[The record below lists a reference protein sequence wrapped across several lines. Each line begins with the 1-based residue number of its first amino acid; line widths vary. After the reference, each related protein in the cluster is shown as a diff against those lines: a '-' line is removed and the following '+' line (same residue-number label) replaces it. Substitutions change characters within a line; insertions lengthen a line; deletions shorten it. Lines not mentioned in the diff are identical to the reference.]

1 MNNNSRHI
9 QSRIRKQLKLGLS
22 YCLSLVSVLA
32 LSTEAMAVPVAPEEI
47 TKQQLTQTQAAPVQT
62 APAQTDPIQTA
73 QASTAEPNATETE
86 SAALRLGP
94 SYNLNFTEGAG
105 HNGFASFGGFFP
117 IFQTPGENVTF
128 LEGRVSVDTDGD
140 FGGGLQAGYRTLIN
154 DSTILGAY
162 AGLDARET
170 GSGTFTQAGIGAELL
185 GENWDLMLNAN
196 LPLGNSRQ
204 VVDSASQAVNPQ
216 FVNNQ
221 LLIDEQQIDQIEA
234 ALTTVSLDGGL
245 ELFDFGG
252 GSSLWGRG
260 GVYFLGGEASDDSLG
275 FRASLDYRAT
285 NNLRFGAGVQNDGV
299 FGTNAFF
306 SVNASLGGRSQRSY
320 DTDDTGENSTD
331 AQAELWARAAEP
343 INRTNTVLIENQT
356 DIAIVQTDVTAIN
369 PDTGNPFVL
378 RHVGRASGANG
389 VANDTANDAANGVAN
404 AILVEEIIR
413 DGTVENPFRTI
424 AQAAAASEA
433 NADNVIFVQAG
444 NAGGGFTL
452 PDGVQVRSVGPVQ
465 QLNTQFGA
473 ATLPGSGSGNLP
485 TVTGQVTVGSNSL
498 VSGLEID
505 PSARQIEELAAAEL
519 AAVRRVVNGIVAGGE
534 NIALEDNVI
543 RNVDTGI
550 SLPDINGTVSI
561 VRNQISNTLND
572 GISFG
577 DINETDNA
585 TITVANNT
593 LENIGNAAGDS
604 GIEFGL
610 IEGDAIANITIANNQ
625 LTDVQFDNIFFDD
638 IQGNAVANIAVEGN
652 IINAENVDT
661 EEFGGDGIE
670 FDFIEDN
677 ANVTI
682 TINDNQISNVDE
694 GGIDIN
700 DVEDETIAN
709 ITVTNNTI
717 LNAGAEGIEFEDIE
731 NNASAT
737 ITVSEN
743 QITNVGLDGIEFDDI
758 ENNTI
763 ANITVANNSI
773 LGAGTQGIEFDRT
786 ENNANATINIL
797 NNQIENAGNEGIQFD
812 DIEDD
817 TVSNITIANN
827 NILGAG
833 AQGIEFDLIEDSANA
848 TINILNNQISDVG
861 EEGILFND
869 IQETTTAVI
878 TVDGNTITDAGDDG
892 IDFNL
897 IEDEA
902 NVTATITNNTIV
914 NPGTTTTSGTNPGDF
929 PSIVIDSP
937 NSGDDEP
944 DDELDEDDLAEL
956 SASVN
961 AVAAVTEV
969 EAALEPAEP
978 DGDGVRINHTA
989 DTDMC
994 LVLDNNTVI
1003 NPASDGFDLISN
1015 GTGQFQVVDLAN
1027 VTGRNVGTFDP
1038 ADIESNEG
1046 FLNGVAGEAPC
1057 P

>member
-1 MNNNSRHI
+1 MKNTLDFA
-9 QSRIRKQLKLGLS
+9 QSRIRRQLKLGLS
-22 YCLSLVSVLA
+22 YCLSLIGILA
-32 LSTEAMAVPVAPEEI
+32 ISAEAMAMPVASSVNPDESS
-47 TKQQLTQTQAAPVQT
+47 QRQTT
-62 APAQTDPIQTA
+62 AAQTVQITQSPDA
-73 QASTAEPNATETE
+73 GAS
-86 SAALRLGP
+86 ALRLGP
-94 SYNLNFTEGAG
+94 SYHVNFTEGAG
-105 HNGFASFGGFFP
+105 HDGFASFGGFFP
-117 IFQTPGENVTF
+117 IFQTPGQNVTF
-128 LEGRVSVDTDGD
+128 LEGRVNVDTDGD
-140 FGGGLQAGYRTLIN
+140 FGGGLQAGYRTLLN

-162 AGLDARET
+162 AGLDVRDT
-170 GSGTFTQAGIGAELL
+170 GGAAFTQAGIGAELL

-196 LPLGNSRQ
+196 LPLGNARQ

-216 FVNNQ
+216 FANNQ
-221 LLIDEQQIDQIEA
+221 LLIDEQQVNQIEA
-234 ALTTVSLDGGL
+234 ALTTVSLDSGL

-275 FRASLDYRAT
+275 FRTSLDYRAT

-306 SVNASLGGRSQRSY
+306 SVNASLGGRPQRSY
-320 DTDDTGENSTD
+320 DTDEDSTD
-331 AQAELWARAAEP
+331 TRAELWARAAEP
-343 INRTNTVLIENQT
+343 ISRTNTVLIENQT
-356 DIAIVQTDVTAIN
+356 DIEIVQTNVTAIN

-378 RHVGRASGANG
+378 RHVDPAGGVNA

-404 AILVEEIIR
+404 AILVEEILR
-413 DGTVENPFRTI
+413 NGTVENPFRTI

-505 PSARQIEELAAAEL
+505 PSARQVEELAVAEL

-550 SLPDINGTVSI
+550 SLPDINGTVSV

-577 DINETDNA
+577 DINETDNT

-610 IEGDAIANITIANNQ
+610 IEGDAIASITIANNQ
-625 LTDVQFDNIFFDD
+625 LTDIQFDNIFFDD

-682 TINDNQISNVDE
+682 TINDNQISNVGE

-773 LGAGTQGIEFDRT
+773 LGTGTQGIEFDLI

-797 NNQIENAGNEGIQFD
+797 NNQIENADNEGIQFD

-833 AQGIEFDLIEDSANA
+833 TQGIEFDLIEDSANA

-1003 NPASDGFDLISN
+1003 NPASDGFELISN
-1015 GTGQFQVVDLAN
+1015 GAGQFQVVDLAN
-1027 VTGRNVGTFDP
+1027 ITERNVGNFDP
-1038 ADIESNEG
+1038 ADIENNDAFVEG
-1046 FLNGVAGEAPC
+1046 TAGTAPC
-1057 P
+1057 L

>member
-1 MNNNSRHI
+1 M
-9 QSRIRKQLKLGLS
+9 G
-22 YCLSLVSVLA
+22 
-32 LSTEAMAVPVAPEEI
+32 
-47 TKQQLTQTQAAPVQT
+47 
-62 APAQTDPIQTA
+62 
-73 QASTAEPNATETE
+73 NA
-86 SAALRLGP
+86 RR
-94 SYNLNFTEGAG
+94 
-105 HNGFASFGGFFP
+105 
-117 IFQTPGENVTF
+117 VT
-128 LEGRVSVDTDGD
+128 
-140 FGGGLQAGYRTLIN
+140 
-154 DSTILGAY
+154 
-162 AGLDARET
+162 
-170 GSGTFTQAGIGAELL
+170 
-185 GENWDLMLNAN
+185 
-196 LPLGNSRQ
+196 
-204 VVDSASQAVNPQ
+204 DSATQAVNPE

-221 LLIDEQQIDQIEA
+221 LLIDEQQVDQIEA

-285 NNLRFGAGVQNDGV
+285 NNLRLGAGVQNDGV

-306 SVNASLGGRSQRSY
+306 SVNASLGGRPRRSY
-320 DTDDTGENSTD
+320 DADENSTD
-331 AQAELWARAAEP
+331 TRAELWARAAEP

-378 RHVGRASGANG
+378 RHVGRAGGAD
-389 VANDTANDAANGVAN
+389 AIANDAANGVAN

-505 PSARQIEELAAAEL
+505 PSARQVEEIAVAEL
-519 AAVRRVVNGIVAGGE
+519 AAVRRVVNGIVAQGE
-534 NIALEDNVI
+534 NIVLEDNVI

-550 SLPDINGTVSI
+550 SLPDINGTVSV

-577 DINETDNA
+577 DINETDNT

-593 LENIGNAAGDS
+593 LENIGNAEGDS

-652 IINAENVDT
+652 IINAENVDA

-670 FDFIEDN
+670 LDFIEDN

-682 TINDNQISNVDE
+682 TINDNQISNVGE

-700 DVEDETIAN
+700 DFEDETIAN

-717 LNAGAEGIEFEDIE
+717 LNTGDEGIEFEDIE
-731 NNASAT
+731 NNAIAT

-758 ENNTI
+758 ENDTI

-773 LGAGTQGIEFDRT
+773 LGAGTQGIEFDLI

-833 AQGIEFDLIEDSANA
+833 TQGIEFDLIEDSR
-848 TINILNNQISDVG
+848 
-861 EEGILFND
+861 
-869 IQETTTAVI
+869 
-878 TVDGNTITDAGDDG
+878 
-892 IDFNL
+892 
-897 IEDEA
+897 
-902 NVTATITNNTIV
+902 
-914 NPGTTTTSGTNPGDF
+914 PYRK
-929 PSIVIDSP
+929 
-937 NSGDDEP
+937 
-944 DDELDEDDLAEL
+944 
-956 SASVN
+956 
-961 AVAAVTEV
+961 
-969 EAALEPAEP
+969 LE
-978 DGDGVRINHTA
+978 R
-989 DTDMC
+989 
-994 LVLDNNTVI
+994 
-1003 NPASDGFDLISN
+1003 
-1015 GTGQFQVVDLAN
+1015 
-1027 VTGRNVGTFDP
+1027 
-1038 ADIESNEG
+1038 
-1046 FLNGVAGEAPC
+1046 
-1057 P
+1057 